1 MKNLKESKKN
11 FNKKDSNY
19 TNLINK
25 NQMNFNVINIE
36 QSNNNKQN
44 EMNKKDI
51 KLKKNIL
58 GYMINIC

>member
-1 MKNLKESKKN
+1 
-11 FNKKDSNY
+11 
-19 TNLINK
+19 
-25 NQMNFNVINIE
+25 MNFNVINIE
-36 QSNNNKQN
+36 ETNNNKQN

>member
-36 QSNNNKQN
+36 ESNNNKQN

-51 KLKKNIL
+51 KLKKKTYL
-58 GYMINIC
+58 GI

>member
-36 QSNNNKQN
+36 ESNNNKQN

>member
-36 QSNNNKQN
+36 ESNNNKQN

-51 KLKKNIL
+51 K
-58 GYMINIC
+58 